1 MKKSR
6 ARLGC
11 LINLRE
17 ATILLVDDEPDLLE
31 IFGCWLDSNSGRLFQ
46 ASNGEEALA
55 VLRTTPIDLLV
66 SDVRMPVM
74 DGIAL
79 VRRLAELNRPI
90 PSVVFISG
98 FGDIDQREM
107 YSLGVEAFLQKPVSR
122 EDFIGVLK
130 KAVAERSSLWL
141 EPVVATSRQSLVLHV
156 EGVGETA
163 SANSIHLGRGGFS
176 GHTEESLILGKV
188 SFQCQFGSGQSEMSG
203 QGIVRW
209 YSRADQAVGIEFS
222 FLDPPC
228 RSWVLQEIAAS
239 RPRSFIP
246 NC

>member
-6 ARLGC
+6 ARWGC

-31 IFGCWLDSNSGRLFQ
+31 IFGCWLDSKSGRLYR

-55 VLRTTPIDLLV
+55 VLKTTPIDLLV

-79 VRRLAELNRPI
+79 VRCLAELEKPI
-90 PSVVFISG
+90 PSVVFVSG

-107 YSLGVEAFLQKPVSR
+107 YSLGVEAFLSKPVSR
-122 EDFIGVLK
+122 EDFIDVLK
-130 KAVAERSSLWL
+130 KAAAERSALWL
-141 EPVVATSRQSLVLHV
+141 DPVVATSRQSLVLHA
-156 EGVGETA
+156 ECVGGIA
-163 SANSIHLGRGGFS
+163 SAKSIHFGRGGFS
-176 GHTEESLILGKV
+176 GHTKESLVLGKV
-188 SFQCQFGSGQSEMSG
+188 SFQCRVGSGQSEMSG

-228 RSWVLQEIAAS
+228 RSWVLREIAAA

-246 NC
+246 N